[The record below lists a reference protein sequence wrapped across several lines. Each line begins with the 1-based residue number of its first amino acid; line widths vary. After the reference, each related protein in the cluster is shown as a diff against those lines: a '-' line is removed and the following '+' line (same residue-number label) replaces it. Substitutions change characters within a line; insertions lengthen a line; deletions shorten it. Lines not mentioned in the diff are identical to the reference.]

1 MRVEV
6 WFQDEARIGQKNS
19 LTRVWGQTGSR
30 PVAPKDLGFASAYL
44 FGAVC
49 PSQGKAAALI
59 MPVCNTAAMNHHL
72 GEISSQVAA
81 DAHAVVIL
89 KPAPAEAGGA
99 GWHRSQGLVV
109 PGNITL
115 LPLPPPA
122 CAGAGCTARNSTRS
136 SGFGIICAAIGSPIR
151 CFPAWRTSWMPAR
164 WRGTSLL
171 PTTASSARSARSPGL
186 QLRPLRKDAC

>member
-1 MRVEV
+1 MQAPGARVEV

-59 MPVCNTAAMNHHL
+59 MPICNTAAMNHHL
-72 GEISSQVAA
+72 CEISSQVAA

-89 KPAPAEAGGA
+89 DGA
-99 GWHRSQGLVV
+99 SWHKSHGLVV
-109 PGNITL
+109 PSNITL
-115 LPLPPPA
+115 LALPPYSPELNPVERVWHFLRSHWLA
-122 CAGAGCTARNSTRS
+122 NSVFRS
-136 SGFGIICAAIGSPIR
+136 LADIMD
-151 CFPAWRTSWMPAR
+151 AWR
-164 WRGTSLL
+164 WRGTGSP
-171 PTTASSARSARSPGL
+171 PTPAWSARSARSPGL
-186 QLRPLRKDAC
+186 RLRPLDNGACYRTVGSR